1 MEKTLLDY
9 FNEFATENYCNFVDF
24 LREASEDEVKEVIS
38 KLDDLAYK
46 ELYKY
51 LDSFIFETKEEVER
65 EMIKFIEEFEMRCLG
80 MWEMGD
86 IGDYADDYIN
96 GRYEIDDDDNL
107 KLLK

>member
-24 LREASEDEVKEVIS
+24 LREANEDEIKEVV
-38 KLDDLAYK
+38 KQLDDIAYK

-51 LDSFIFETKEEVER
+51 LDSFIFVNKSEVEMAMS
-65 EMIKFIEEFEMRCLG
+65 EFIEKFEIRTLW

-86 IGDYADDYIN
+86 ISEYADMY
-96 GRYEIDDDDNL
+96 IDDNYEMDEDENL
-107 KLLK
+107 TLK

>member
-1 MEKTLLDY
+1 MEKTLLEY

-24 LREASEDEVKEVIS
+24 LREANEDEIKEVVS

-51 LDSFIFETKEEVER
+51 LDSFIFVNKSEVEMAMC
-65 EMIKFIEEFEMRCLG
+65 EFIEKFELRSLG
-80 MWEMGD
+80 MWEMWD
-86 IGDYADDYIN
+86 LSEYADDYIN

-107 KLLK
+107 TLLK